1 MYLEHWGL
9 SRPPFRITPETCQFF
24 DGAMR
29 GSILKAL
36 EYAILNGEGIVKV
49 SGEVGSGKTMLCRVL
64 EERLTGRI
72 EVVYLGNPS
81 LSPTDVLRAIAFEM
95 RLQVDAEASHLQ
107 LIQSL
112 HEALLKRHARGVQ
125 VVVFIEE
132 AQSMSMETL
141 EEIRLLSNLE
151 TSSQKLLQMVLFGQ
165 PELDDNLVRREI
177 RQLKERIT
185 QNFSLPPF
193 TRRDVEAYLRFR
205 MRNSGYRGPDVF
217 SRGAVKVIT
226 RASQGLARRVSILA
240 DKSLLA
246 AFSEGSHDVR
256 PRHAAA
262 AVADCEF
269 GELARRLAPTHP
281 FRWRAAAAV
290 ALVGITVMLALG
302 YLTGNDGSGWLAFN
316 ATGSV
321 FADVA
326 DIQAGEEQ

>member
-9 SRPPFRITPETCQFF
+9 SRPPFRITPETSQFF
-24 DGAMR
+24 HGAMR

-36 EYAILNGEGIVKV
+36 EYAILNGEGIIKV

-64 EERLTGRI
+64 EERLAGRLEI
-72 EVVYLGNPS
+72 VYLGNPS

-95 RLQVDAEASHLQ
+95 QLRVDGGATHLE
-107 LIQSL
+107 LIQLL
-112 HEALLKRHARGVQ
+112 HKALLKRHASGIQ

-132 AQSMSMETL
+132 AQSMSVETL

-151 TSSQKLLQMVLFGQ
+151 TASRKLLQMVLFGQ
-165 PELDDNLVRREI
+165 PELDDNLARREI

-205 MRNSGYRGPDVF
+205 MENSGYRGPDVF
-217 SRGAVKVIT
+217 TRGAAKAIT

-246 AFSEGSHDVR
+246 AFSDGSHNVR
-256 PRHAAA
+256 PRHAATA
-262 AVADCEF
+262 IADCEF
-269 GELARRLAPTHP
+269 SELGRRSLRRYR

-290 ALVGITVMLALG
+290 AMLGITVMLASGFLA
-302 YLTGNDGSGWLAFN
+302 GNERTTWAAFAGPASDS
-316 ATGSV
+316 AT
-321 FADVA
+321 VA
-326 DIQAGEEQ
+326 DTRSGEQQ